1 MSLTELQQ
9 SLPTHI
15 EKHIRLLLHQTEN
28 TALTEE
34 LIGRTMPRDE
44 YQEHSENDCVMREVQ
59 CELCG
64 ENFLFKDIAT
74 HHD

>member
-9 SLPTHI
+9 SLSTHI
-15 EKHIRLLLHQTEN
+15 EKHIRLLPHQTEN
-28 TALTEE
+28 TALNEE

-59 CELCG
+59 CEHY
-64 ENFLFKDIAT
+64 KDIAT
-74 HHD
+74 HHDKLQV